1 MPCQAGK
8 RKPGDGEPCPGY
20 KSAEYRY
27 TDENG
32 KFLYAVARCSR
43 KGDGCPQPF
52 AQWTP
57 DPDKRHGKKWGLPG
71 SIRRV
76 LYDLPRVVQAAKSGK
91 RIWILEGEKDVER
104 MKADFPDEVAT
115 TAMSG
120 AGNGKWLLDYAKH
133 LAGASEVII
142 VADCDE
148 PGLKYAEEVHRRVSR
163 MVKRVKVVCSP
174 LLEEGADFSDHRDYS
189 LGLDDFEIVPFETI
203 TARPRMVI
211 QVEERHREEPVVFEG
226 FSQAAVERSLVGS
239 MLKYGV
245 HYEINMADIR
255 SSEQLRLTVEAIN
268 KIVTREGMIFPDAVA
283 VEIEMAGKG
292 AYEPVLNYLLE
303 LEKAAFDDLEKPKKA
318 ARILH
323 ERSIRE
329 GVVYSCRAME
339 ETARNERWPLG
350 EVLDRMRSLTDSH
363 ADVYASL
370 ARSYGAPTG
379 DVFTGDVVEEIAR
392 EEGVTGTVHELRPT
406 VERRRETATRTS

>member
-1 MPCQAGK
+1 
-8 RKPGDGEPCPGY
+8 
-20 KSAEYRY
+20 
-27 TDENG
+27 
-32 KFLYAVARCSR
+32 
-43 KGDGCPQPF
+43 
-52 AQWTP
+52 
-57 DPDKRHGKKWGLPG
+57 
-71 SIRRV
+71 IRRV